1 MIWSIPVL
9 QDATIYESDPYRNA
23 GLDPVLELR
32 KDGDVVNETLT
43 ESRILIKFD
52 TSNLSSIL
60 SENSVNINSVTAS
73 LKLYTVQE
81 SELPNSYTIEA
92 YAIGTNWENG
102 SGYSTYPS
110 GLIASGSVTD
120 GATWLEPKNSSLVSW
135 SGSLSSNT
143 TASFYSNPEGGGIYY
158 TGSITTQTFNYKTQS
173 ELDINV
179 SSIVK
184 NWYNSVYNNNGILL
198 KFDRATL
205 IKENSPETNLQFY
218 GAETN
223 TIYEPQLYI
232 SWPNTSTYSSGSL
245 TVMTINDNA
254 IMYTNAF
261 KGEFRKDVK
270 CRVNLA
276 VRPKYPRPAFTQNSI
291 YSIAK
296 ALPENSYYQ
305 IKDAHNDKI
314 IIPFS
319 NATKITTI
327 SGSSYFDFYSTMMYG
342 ERYYKFEIKTEFNGI
357 NEYFDSNEFTFK
369 IIN

>member
-32 KDGDVVNETLT
+32 KDGDIVNENLT

-60 SENSVNINSVTAS
+60 SENSVNINSLTAS

-81 SELPNSYTIEA
+81 SELPNSYTIEG

-110 GLIASGSVTD
+110 GLITSGSVSD
-120 GATWLEPKNSSLVSW
+120 GVTWIEPKNSSLNTW
-135 SGSLSSNT
+135 SGSLTANT

-158 TGSITTQTFNYKTQS
+158 TGSITTQTFNYKSQS
-173 ELDINV
+173 ELDIDV

-184 NWYNSVYNNNGILL
+184 NWYNNVYDNNGILL

-205 IKENSPETNLQFY
+205 IKENSPQTNLQFY
-218 GAETN
+218 STETN

-254 IMYTNAF
+254 IMYTNSF

-291 YSIAK
+291 YSISK

-314 IIPFS
+314 IIPLDRKS
-319 NATKITTI
+319 VV
-327 SGSSYFDFYSTMMYG
+327 
-342 ERYYKFEIKTEFNGI
+342 
-357 NEYFDSNEFTFK
+357 
-369 IIN
+369 